1 MCWLVSPRNHI
12 EVKKKHKIN
21 SNKCSIGWCNLFPM
35 RINQWNG
42 KNSRKFIAWEI
53 KLFNRFFFL
62 QSWSTFTSIFN
73 TKYLITIGKKT
84 VFFYTFNC
92 HLLSMPSFHVFFS
105 NFHFDFGVL
114 WFVYLFIDLFNFC
127 FSRGNKNKLRNGS
140 FCAAM
145 AFGVNKLIGDRIDI
159 DLMIS
164 KPFPKVIRNV
174 YQKSLL
180 SFVW

>member
-1 MCWLVSPRNHI
+1 MYLIVLQTCSHLWGVERDVAFYLEKRFCTRWFHLHWHRFSTLTFYLWFFLCWLVSPRNHI

-84 VFFYTFNC
+84 VFFIRSIVIYFRC
-92 HLLSMPSFHVFFS
+92 LHFMFFFQFSF
-105 NFHFDFGVL
+105 
-114 WFVYLFIDLFNFC
+114 WFWRPLICLFIYWF
-127 FSRGNKNKLRNGS
+127 
-140 FCAAM
+140 
-145 AFGVNKLIGDRIDI
+145 I
-159 DLMIS
+159 
-164 KPFPKVIRNV
+164 
-174 YQKSLL
+174 
-180 SFVW
+180 